1 MIRRGSAA
9 DVPFMRSMLAHAY
22 AWRVNAFEA
31 DIPLSR
37 YVDNWGRPGDVA
49 VIAHETGNRVGAA
62 WLRIFS
68 PDEPGY
74 GYVDDTT
81 PELSIA
87 VVPSRRRHGLGK
99 ELMDALLAAADGA
112 GHEAVSLSVE
122 ADSPAVSFYERNGF
136 ESVREQEG
144 GLVMRRRL

>member
-1 MIRRGSAA
+1 VIRRGSAA